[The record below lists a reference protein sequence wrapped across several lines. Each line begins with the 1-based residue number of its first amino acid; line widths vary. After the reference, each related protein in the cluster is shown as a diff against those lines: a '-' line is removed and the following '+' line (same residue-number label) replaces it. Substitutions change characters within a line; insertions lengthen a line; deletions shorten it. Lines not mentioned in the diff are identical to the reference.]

1 MEQFTFYEL
10 YADILHGLD
19 EVSAGKFAKRICE
32 YEFEDKEPDA
42 QMTDKE
48 SFYWSNIADLLE
60 EVKAKEST
68 GKIPKKY
75 NLRSKHFTFCD
86 TYYKAMKL
94 LNDRQCG
101 VFVKA
106 ICEYMFNDIV
116 PEFKDKSMQGYFN
129 LCKRKMDLSK
139 QRKTVGK
146 VGGAVRKRKKKI
158 QEVVIETVPIVAE
171 QSKERTPIYTEQP
184 QEKMTYDEFRKQYPE
199 IQGELYGSSERY
211 KSGLDW
217 TDVANR
223 REEDYDL
230 QREQNIYRLTQKYI
244 QKYRQNG

>member
-10 YADILHGLD
+10 YADILYGLD
-19 EVSAGKFAKRICE
+19 EVSAGKFARRICE

-60 EVKAKEST
+60 EVKDIESA

-75 NLRSKHFTFCD
+75 NLRSKHFTFYD
-86 TYYKAMKL
+86 SYYKAMKL

-106 ICEYMFNDIV
+106 ICEYMFSDV
-116 PEFKDKSMQGYFN
+116 APEFKDKSMQGYFN
-129 LCKRKMDLSK
+129 LCNRKMDLSK

-146 VGGAVRKRKKKI
+146 VGGTVKKT
-158 QEVVIETVPIVAE
+158 ETKAQDVADETAPIVAE
-171 QSKERTPIYTEQP
+171 QPKVE
-184 QEKMTYDEFRKQYPE
+184 MTYDEFRKQYPE

-217 TDVANR
+217 SDVADKYETEN
-223 REEDYDL
+223 DL
-230 QREQNIYRLTQKYI
+230 HKEQNIYRLTQKYI